1 MSFRDHVTREKTLRK
16 MSRRN
21 RKRNPLITKEHL
33 SLDWL
38 NWLKD
43 SLFMI
48 CLLALSIIGFAL

>member
-21 RKRNPLITKEHL
+21 RKRNPLITKEHF
-33 SLDWL
+33 SLD
-38 NWLKD
+38 WLKD

-48 CLLALSIIGFAL
+48 CLLALAIIGFAL